1 MLSQTICDHVP
12 SSQLCSSTPAAG
24 KMQSIL
30 WILLALSLLQGLFI
44 RFTVCIC
51 LCQEL
56 ELLTVLQ
63 HKKETRHV
71 VKSSGQICR
80 QWGTVHIF
88 FLSSESGGQYLL
100 PEKHQGST
108 VHFKATAA
116 NGEGIFVS
124 ALAKKQTPETW
135 HFTWITGFLPGD
147 AGDEKNSRIV
157 SPQTTVLLNS
167 FFHQKTLDY

>member
-1 MLSQTICDHVP
+1 MFHPVNCAVRRQQQERCRVSSGYLGVSSIITTRTLHQIHCLHLPLSGARAPHH
-12 SSQLCSSTPAAG
+12 PATQ
-24 KMQSIL
+24 KKR
-30 WILLALSLLQGLFI
+30 QGI
-44 RFTVCIC
+44 RTNA
-51 LCQEL
+51 Q
-56 ELLTVLQ
+56 
-63 HKKETRHV
+63 V

-80 QWGTVHIF
+80 HWGTVHIF

-100 PEKHQGST
+100 SEKHRGST
-108 VHFKATAA
+108 MHFKATAA

-135 HFTWITGFLPGD
+135 HFTWITGFLQYN

-157 SPQTTVLLNS
+157 SPKTTVLLNS